1 MNSFV
6 RIVFY
11 TVNARFSGT
20 SRFAI
25 HRRVYFDLLQK
36 SEKRQRVR
44 RCFYLGHS
52 DAKVKT

>member
-11 TVNARFSGT
+11 MVNARFSGT

-36 SEKRQRVR
+36 SEKHQRVR